1 MKQVLA
7 SLLTVFAVQ
16 SAVPQSA
23 LLDYRFEE
31 VRHTVTLTAEH
42 KSVVTGEH
50 ARSGDGVETGWF
62 SYARIASATHRAEF
76 ELFSSTS
83 VTLAGGTPGV
93 VLSLQRGRIRAA
105 FDKLTGSE
113 PRIVQTP
120 GALLAVR
127 GTKFDVEVA
136 RDGNTTV
143 DVFEGVVE
151 VRSPLQHEPL
161 FVRAGEES
169 IYGHGRA
176 PAVQPM
182 PQDRRNNA
190 PGHDGERGTQPH
202 DGSHRDPRGGD
213 GNEPGNGPGG
223 FGGPDGPSGHQ
234 PPPPPNPGPPPNKP
248 PVA

>member
-1 MKQVLA
+1 MKRVVA
-7 SLLTVFAVQ
+7 SLFTLLAVQ
-16 SAVPQSA
+16 SAVPQTA
-23 LLDYRFEE
+23 VLDYRFEE
-31 VRHTVTLTAEH
+31 VRHSVMLTSAH
-42 KSVVTGEH
+42 KAVVAGEH

-62 SYARIASATHRAEF
+62 AYARIASEKHHAQF
-76 ELFSSTS
+76 EIFSSTS

-151 VRSPLQHEPL
+151 VSSPLQREPL
-161 FVRAGEES
+161 FVRAGQES
-169 IYGHGRA
+169 TYGHGRP

-182 PQDRRNNA
+182 PQDRRDNA
-190 PGHDGERGTQPH
+190 PGRGGEHGAPPDG
-202 DGSHRDPRGGD
+202 GSHHDPRG
-213 GNEPGNGPGG
+213 GNGPGG
-223 FGGPDGPSGHQ
+223 GHGNDGPGGSHDA
-234 PPPPPNPGPPPNKP
+234 PPPPSPGPPPHKP